1 MGKRKITLL
10 IAILMLVAGI
20 FSGCRAGTR
29 KFVSQQYLKYHED
42 FSEAEL
48 GDIRTDGDYV
58 GCNPDNML
66 KLKGIYTGLDF
77 VTLVFDASSPVEP
90 EQVRRFA
97 DKHYNAYFQGV
108 IYKND
113 LACKFVTYQ
122 YKTIIFEQTDTQMK
136 TASKLAVQ
144 FYLSDEKP
152 MSYYSVDFRGFKTSV
167 KNPKMIEYD
176 LCILKRKQTGVIEE
190 SYWTDYT
197 YDDIA
202 QYYSH
207 ATGKWTQKET
217 FGRRTNNMPL
227 E

>member
-1 MGKRKITLL
+1 MGKRKIALL
-10 IAILMLVAGI
+10 ITILMLVAGI
-20 FSGCRAGTR
+20 FSGCRAESR
-29 KFVSQQYLKYHED
+29 KFVSQKYLKRHED
-42 FSEAEL
+42 FSEADL

-66 KLKGIYTGLDF
+66 KLKGVYTGPDF
-77 VTLVFDASSPVEP
+77 VTLVFDASSPVQP
-90 EQVRRFA
+90 EQAKRFA
-97 DKHYNAYFQGV
+97 DKNYSAYFQGV

-122 YKTIIFEQTDTQMK
+122 YKTIIHNNGEQMK

-144 FYLSDEKP
+144 FFLNDEEP
-152 MSYYSVDFRGFKTSV
+152 MSYYSIDFRGFKTSV
-167 KNPKMIEYD
+167 KNSRMVEYD
-176 LCILKRKQTGVIEE
+176 MCIVKRKQTGVINE

-197 YDDIA
+197 YDEFA

-207 ATGKWTQKET
+207 DTGKWTQKNT
-217 FGRRTNNMPL
+217 MDRRTNNMPL

>member
-1 MGKRKITLL
+1 
-10 IAILMLVAGI
+10 MLVAGI

-66 KLKGIYTGLDF
+66 KLKGVYTGLDF

-144 FYLSDEKP
+144 FYLSDNKP
-152 MSYYSVDFRGFKTSV
+152 MSYYSIDFRGYKTSV

-176 LCILKRKQTGVIEE
+176 LCILKRIQTGVIEE

-197 YDDIA
+197 YDEIA

-207 ATGKWTQKET
+207 ETGKWTQKET

>member
-10 IAILMLVAGI
+10 ITILMLVAGA

-29 KFVSQQYLKYHED
+29 KYVSQEYLKRHED
-42 FSEAEL
+42 FSEEEL

-77 VTLVFDASSPVEP
+77 VTLVFDASSPVQP
-90 EQVRRFA
+90 EQARRFA

-122 YKTIIFEQTDTQMK
+122 YATIIHNNGIQMK

-144 FYLSDEKP
+144 FYLNDEEP

-167 KNPKMIEYD
+167 KNSKMVEYD
-176 LCILKRKQTGVIEE
+176 MYIVKRKQTGVINE

-197 YDDIA
+197 YDEIA
-202 QYYSH
+202 QYYSRD
-207 ATGKWTQKET
+207 TGKWTQKET
-217 FGRRTNNMPL
+217 LDRRTNNMPL